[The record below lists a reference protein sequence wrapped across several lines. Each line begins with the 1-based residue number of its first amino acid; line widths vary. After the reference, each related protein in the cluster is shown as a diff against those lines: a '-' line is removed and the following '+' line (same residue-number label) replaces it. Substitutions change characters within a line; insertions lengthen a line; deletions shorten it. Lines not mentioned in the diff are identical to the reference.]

1 MQATNTKIDLD
12 IELSSEGIFQIISSS
27 VDCQEKEAPS
37 ISQLILEAIA
47 ASDNAS
53 N

>member
-1 MQATNTKIDLD
+1 MQSTVTKIDLD
-12 IELSSEGIFQIISSS
+12 IELSTEGIFQIISSS

-37 ISQLILEAIA
+37 ISELILEAIA
-47 ASDNAS
+47 ASEKAS